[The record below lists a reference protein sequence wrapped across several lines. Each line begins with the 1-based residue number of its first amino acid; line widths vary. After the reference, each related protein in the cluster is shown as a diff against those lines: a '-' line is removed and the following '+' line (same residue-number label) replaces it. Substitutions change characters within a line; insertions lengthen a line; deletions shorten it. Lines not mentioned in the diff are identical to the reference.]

1 MHNTVVRAAMR
12 FRGSSTEEN
21 IDSKAGGGRG
31 EDVKVIFGSYMDRED
46 QKWVHQWN
54 SSCLETRLDWDGL
67 DT

>member
-54 SSCLETRLDWDGL
+54 S
-67 DT
+67 